1 MDTATFTDLS
11 IVIAIGVLISLFM
24 RIIRQP
30 MIIGYILTGI
40 VVGPTVLHVI
50 HGADSIEIF
59 AQFGIALLLLIV
71 GLGLNPRVIKEVG
84 KIAALIGIG
93 KVTIATL
100 VGYGIG
106 KFFGY
111 SNLTALY
118 IGLALSF
125 SSTIIILKLLT
136 DKKEQ
141 NRLYGKISVG
151 FLLVEDLIA
160 TMVLI
165 GVSASAKG
173 GLDVANVGWL
183 FTKLALLVG
192 GLVLMRMVIL
202 PKLNRFIANSQEF
215 LFLFAIGWGLGIAT
229 LFSWAGFSLET
240 GALLAGVTL
249 ASLPYAQEIGSRLK
263 PLRDFFIV
271 LFFIS
276 LGSHLILADV
286 VSILPRALFLS
297 ALVLVG
303 NPLIVMTIMGL
314 SGYTKKTSFKAGI
327 AGAQV
332 SEFSFILLL
341 LANQLGQVSNE
352 VLSLITVVA
361 LITIAVSSYVIIYS
375 DQLYN
380 LLEPYLTI
388 FERRKVR
395 SEHERTE
402 HFDLVLFGYQKGGGE
417 FLSVFEQL
425 KKPYVVVDYDPEV
438 IDILESKHTRFVYG
452 DATDLELL
460 SEINLETSKL
470 IVSMITDF
478 PTNQFL
484 SNWIT
489 NHNSGAVYICTADT
503 LEQAAELYTLGA
515 AYVIL
520 PHYLGTEKIGAFIK
534 KSGLKKS
541 EFKQYREKHLAYLQ
555 THYEEFSP
563 NADESDGVQSE

>member
-215 LFLFAIGWGLGIAT
+215 LFLFAVGWGLGIAT